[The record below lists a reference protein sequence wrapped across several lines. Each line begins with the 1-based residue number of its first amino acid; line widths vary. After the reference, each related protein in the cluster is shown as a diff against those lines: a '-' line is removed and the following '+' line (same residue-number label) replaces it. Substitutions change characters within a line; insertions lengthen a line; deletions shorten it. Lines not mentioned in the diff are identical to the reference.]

1 MSKYEGFTAGD
12 FGTSTRKRLPICFC
26 LDVSGS
32 MVSPMG
38 NGGTRISELNRAFNQ
53 FITAM
58 KRDENVLQSADVA
71 VITFGGKVSIDKPFG
86 SLQKQEFS
94 RINVNERSFT
104 PMGEAITS
112 ALKLLELRK
121 NAYRDRGIKY
131 FKPWIVI
138 ITDGEPEGPNAT
150 DNFQQALVQINQ
162 LERENKVFVFN
173 VAIGDDCSF
182 DNLKKLSI
190 KNAEP
195 FYVNDASDLDN
206 LLKYLVASSS
216 SLVAGNFTENDI
228 KMDNDV
234 INGNGLHKGKK
245 LDMSKFISEQN
256 DYV

>member
-38 NGGTRISELNRAFNQ
+38 NGGTRISELNRAFDQ
-53 FITAM
+53 FIEAM

-71 VITFGGKVSIDKPFG
+71 VITFGGKVNIDKPFA

-112 ALKLLELRK
+112 ALKLLDLRK

-150 DNFQQALVQINQ
+150 DNFVQALAQINQ
-162 LERENKVFVFN
+162 LERENKLFVFN

-190 KNAEP
+190 KNTEP

-206 LLKYLVASSS
+206 LLKYLVVSSS
-216 SLVAGNFTENDI
+216 SLVSGKSSENDI
-228 KMDNDV
+228 KMNNDD
-234 INGNGLHKGKK
+234 IKGSSLHKGKK
-245 LDMSKFISEQN
+245 LDMSKFVSE
-256 DYV
+256 